1 MTYGSTQSIRNRN
14 GCNELRTYDSS
25 IGNSFMLIDSHCH
38 LSQLSE
44 NDLNL
49 QIREAKNAGVDWLV
63 AIGAGYGVDDN
74 FRTLNIAKRFDNI
87 VCALAM
93 HPHDARLVDD
103 ALFDQLR
110 ELITNDPKVRAVG
123 EIGLDYHYMHSP
135 RDDQIKILRR
145 FTELALE
152 VKKPLVIHDRECGD
166 ECVDILREHKADAVG
181 GVVHCFTGDIPLA
194 EKYLDLGFLIS
205 FTGIITFKKADDL
218 REVVKYVPLDR
229 MMVETDSPF
238 LAPIPF
244 RGRPNQ
250 PAYVWH
256 VAQAVAAI
264 KGVSFEDV
272 ARVTTSNA
280 VSFFDL

>member
-1 MTYGSTQSIRNRN
+1 
-14 GCNELRTYDSS
+14 
-25 IGNSFMLIDSHCH
+25 MLIDSHCH

-44 NDLNL
+44 EDLAL
-49 QIREAKNAGVDWLV
+49 QIREAKNTGVDWLV
-63 AIGAGYGVDDN
+63 AIGAGYGADDN
-74 FRTLNIAKRFDNI
+74 FKTLNIAKNFDNI

-93 HPHDARLVDD
+93 HPHDAKDVDD
-103 ALFDQLR
+103 ALFASLKN
-110 ELITNDPKVRAVG
+110 LIINEPKVRAVG

-135 RDDQIKILRR
+135 KDGQVQVLRR
-145 FTELALE
+145 FTDLACE

-166 ECVDILREHKADAVG
+166 ECVDILREHKADTVG

-194 EKYLDLGFLIS
+194 QKYLDLGFLIS

-238 LAPIPF
+238 LTPMPF
-244 RGRPNQ
+244 RGKPNQ

-264 KGVSFEDV
+264 KGVAFEDV
-272 ARVTTSNA
+272 ARMTTATA
-280 VSFFDL
+280 VQFFGLSQ